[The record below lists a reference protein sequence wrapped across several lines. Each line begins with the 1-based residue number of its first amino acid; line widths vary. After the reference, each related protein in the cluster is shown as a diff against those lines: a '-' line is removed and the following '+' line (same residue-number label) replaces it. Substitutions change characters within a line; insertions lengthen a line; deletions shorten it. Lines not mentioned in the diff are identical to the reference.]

1 MKRLP
6 HLFENNNEWA
16 AKHLELDPKFF
27 AQLSDQQ
34 SPEYLWIGCSD
45 SRVPANQI
53 TGLQPGEVFVH
64 RNVANQVV
72 HSDLNCLS
80 VIQFAIDVLKVK
92 HVMVVGHYGCGGV
105 KAALENARAGLVDN
119 WLGHVRDV
127 GEKHAA
133 QLAEIPMD
141 DPNHS
146 RLDRFCELNVLE
158 QVVNVANTTM
168 VRDAWQRGQELTLH
182 GWIYSIRD
190 GLLRDLDICVT
201 SQEETEEAYAYASQP
216 GHRGRLLRAVE

>member
-6 HLFENNNEWA
+6 HLFENNKVWA
-16 AKHLELDPKFF
+16 ADLLKQDSQFF
-27 AQLSDQQ
+27 GKLCKQQ

-53 TGLQPGEVFVH
+53 SGLQPGEVFVH
-64 RNVANQVV
+64 RNIANQVV

-105 KAALENARAGLVDN
+105 TAALENSRAGLVDN

-127 GEKHAA
+127 GEKHAT
-133 QLAEIPMD
+133 QLANLPED
-141 DPNHS
+141 RHEGC
-146 RLDRFCELNVLE
+146 RLDRFCELNVCE
-158 QVVNVANTTM
+158 QVLNVANTTM
-168 VRDAWQRGQELTLH
+168 VRDAWSRGQDVTLH

-190 GLLRDLDICVT
+190 GLLRDLGMCIA
-201 SQEETEEAYAYASQP
+201 SPEEVEDSYVHATRAGQKAQ
-216 GHRGRLLRAVE
+216 LRR